1 MLTSSGRSKPTFS
14 QSVMSCSTPACRA
27 IAAKWIG
34 ALVEPP
40 MAVLTR
46 MTFSIAALVMI
57 FEGTRSSCAIS
68 TMRLPVS

>member
-1 MLTSSGRSKPTFS
+1 M
-14 QSVMSCSTPACRA
+14 
-27 IAAKWIG
+27 AAKWIG

-46 MTFSIAALVMI
+46 MTFSIAARVMI

-68 TMRLPVS
+68 TMRLPVA